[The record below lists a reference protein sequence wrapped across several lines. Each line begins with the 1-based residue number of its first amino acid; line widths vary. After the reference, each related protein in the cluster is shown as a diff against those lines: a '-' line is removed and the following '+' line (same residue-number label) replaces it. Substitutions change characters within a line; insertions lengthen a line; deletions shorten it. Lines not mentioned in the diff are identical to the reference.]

1 MGSAPDDCV
10 LSYKFARKVLILLSR
25 LPDCT
30 RMHAELW
37 QYLSPIPIHSRDYVK
52 DVECTSEC
60 EEQRVHSKDLS
71 RAKSGAVKV
80 NIYDKRRQIYYLLPN
95 PKQATVGSS
104 TSEFTD
110 PSAFRYR

>member
-10 LSYKFARKVLILLSR
+10 LSYKYAAKILILLVD

-30 RMHAELW
+30 RMHAEFRL
-37 QYLSPIPIHSRDYVK
+37 YLSPIPIHSRDYVK
-52 DVECTSEC
+52 DVERTSEC
-60 EEQRVHSKDLS
+60 EEQRVQSKDLS
-71 RAKSGAVKV
+71 RTKSRAIKV

-104 TSEFTD
+104 TSEFND

>member
-52 DVECTSEC
+52 GMKRASDC
-60 EEQRVHSKDLS
+60 EEEGVQGKESS
-71 RAKSGAVKV
+71 RANSRGLKV
-80 NIYDKRRQIYYLLPN
+80 NVYYKGHRACCPN
-95 PKQATVGSS
+95 VTFFQTQSRPL
-104 TSEFTD
+104 
-110 PSAFRYR
+110 